1 MRQIGNRV
9 GISGERVRQ
18 LESRALSRLGVDDG
32 MSAGEWVDQ
41 AKRVRRPEPAL
52 PRHAL
57 QAWTPLLLCSGPA
70 YGYELIKRLDNR
82 GFRVS
87 GPRLYRL
94 LRELEPSGL
103 VRFIL
108 RLSVLR

>member
-57 QAWTPLLLCSGPA
+57 QAWTLLLLCSGPA

-82 GFRVS
+82 GFR
-87 GPRLYRL
+87 
-94 LRELEPSGL
+94 LRPPA
-103 VRFIL
+103 
-108 RLSVLR
+108 LSPTA